1 MIATR
6 KGDIVALPFLEVP
19 LKRAPILLSIFLTVS
34 AFAQSD
40 RGSLTGTVADT
51 TGALIPSARIVLLH
65 VDTGTKYET
74 VSTETG
80 NYTLPSLPVGAYK
93 LSVEHPGFNRHE
105 QTGIRIQVAVTA
117 RLDIELRVGQ
127 VTESVEVT
135 SGVAMLKTES
145 AEQSTTVTATQ
156 LTRCRSTSESG
167 RRAIRNPLS
176 FVQLTPGATMSGWN
190 NIRVNGTPA
199 GSFRIIFEGQESSS
213 GPSRTQFNAPA
224 P

>member
-1 MIATR
+1 
-6 KGDIVALPFLEVP
+6 

-117 RLDIELRVGQ
+117 RLDIELRW
-127 VTESVEVT
+127 
-135 SGVAMLKTES
+135 A
-145 AEQSTTVTATQ
+145 
-156 LTRCRSTSESG
+156 R
-167 RRAIRNPLS
+167 
-176 FVQLTPGATMSGWN
+176 
-190 NIRVNGTPA
+190 
-199 GSFRIIFEGQESSS
+199 
-213 GPSRTQFNAPA
+213 
-224 P
+224 